1 MRGLTK
7 SRKYEWKGR
16 GREKMSVLA
25 NMVIIDKDEI
35 KKMMK
40 NMRIL
45 WECRRLNG
53 ELTQITK
60 PTK

>member
-16 GREKMSVLA
+16 GREKMSVLS

-40 NMRIL
+40 NMRI
-45 WECRRLNG
+45 
-53 ELTQITK
+53 
-60 PTK
+60 